1 MTLTNDQLKILY
13 ANLVRSRRM
22 DEILVQGLA
31 DGKAVSFF
39 HSGQGEE
46 AVGVGGCTFLRPDDF
61 IYYHHRGHG
70 LAHIISK
77 GGSPAAFIA
86 EHYGKATGAC
96 NGIGAIHF
104 VDPDLGIL
112 GFGGTIGSA
121 FPVTLGWGIAA
132 RKNARE
138 QVVVCFFGDGGSNRG
153 TLHEA
158 MNMAS
163 VMKLPI
169 VWVCH
174 NNLYAQFMP
183 LSDAFPNEN
192 IASFA
197 VPYCMPSE
205 IVDGQDVVAVHEAVQ
220 AAVARARAGEG
231 PSIVEC
237 KTYRFRSHSEGA
249 PDISHYEPRPPEEV
263 AAWRKRDPLELFRV
277 RLLEDEVLSE
287 TEMERIDADA
297 TAEMEAA
304 EKSAMDSP
312 APERAIFATALFSD

>member
-1 MTLTNDQLKILY
+1 MTLTNDQLKTLY
-13 ANLVRSRRM
+13 TNLARSRRM
-22 DEILVQGLA
+22 DEVMVQGLA

-61 IYYHHRGHG
+61 VYSHHRGHG
-70 LAHIISK
+70 LSHIISK
-77 GGSPAAFIA
+77 GGSPATFIA

-96 NGIGAIHF
+96 NGLGAIHF
-104 VDPDLGIL
+104 VDPSL
-112 GFGGTIGSA
+112 GFFGFSGTIGSA
-121 FPVTLGWGIAA
+121 FPVTLGWALAA
-132 RKNARE
+132 KKNGRQ
-138 QVVVCFFGDGGSNRG
+138 QVAVCFFGDGASNRG

-163 VMKLPI
+163 VMKLPV

-183 LSDAFPNEN
+183 LSDAFPNED
-192 IASFA
+192 IASFG
-197 VPYCMPSE
+197 VPYCMPTQ

-237 KTYRFRSHSEGA
+237 KTYRFRAHSEGA

-263 AAWRKRDPLELFRV
+263 AAWKKRDPLLLFRQ
-277 RLLEDEVLSE
+277 RLLEDEILSE
-287 TEMERIDADA
+287 TEIERIEAEA
-297 TAEMEAA
+297 AAEMEAA
-304 EKSAMDSP
+304 EKFAMDSP
-312 APERAIFATALFSD
+312 SPISAIFETALFSE